1 MGATRVAAQTTAASS
16 AYGAQVALT
25 LQPPLASPVAINAGP
40 ISTAAGSGTSAY
52 TDTDSVAS
60 LTVSNGATGQILST
74 SVLAVEAAA
83 TVPGTDAA
91 SADAS
96 VEDLDLDVV
105 ANLALS
111 LLSISAESVAST
123 ADVTGVC
130 GVSLNASGS
139 TLLTNPSASSLGVGI
154 AVSSSPA
161 PNTIILNALGIVA
174 TLNRQVVS
182 GDGVLSRSIAVDAVH
197 VQISNALLSALIGHL
212 TGTIVIAHSEAS
224 LTCPPATSTPTSTIT
239 QTPTQ
244 TGTITHTATH
254 TATAT
259 TTHTPTPSATATPTP
274 TATAT
279 ATGTNTDTPTAT
291 ATASGTV
298 TDTPTATASATG
310 TDTPTPTAT
319 ATGTVTDTPTA
330 TASATGTDTPTPT
343 ATATGTGTDTPTA
356 TASATGTDT
365 PTPTATATIAS
376 TDTPTATTTAT
387 DTPTAT
393 ATPTGTVADTPTA
406 TTTATATPT
415 DTPTAT
421 PIDTAP
427 ATPTSSPTATALALR
442 CGSAGSG
449 TVRGYGPPNM
459 PIGSLML
466 CTWQRGAATPDI
478 DDVRGWCGTDAAG
491 LLIGSDDAPCRID
504 PPLEAGGCI
513 GAVATGHGLVSS
525 PCCAAAPAP
534 LLGGPAQAAALLLLI
549 VAGRLGLARRRRGH
563 PS

>member
-298 TDTPTATASATG
+298 TE
-310 TDTPTPTAT
+310 TPTAT

-343 ATATGTGTDTPTA
+343 ATASSTSSETPTGTATPADTA
-356 TASATGTDT
+356 TDT

-376 TDTPTATTTAT
+376 TDSPTATTTAT

>member
-319 ATGTVTDTPTA
+319 ASSTSSETPTGTATPADTA
-330 TASATGTDTPTPT
+330 
-343 ATATGTGTDTPTA
+343 
-356 TASATGTDT
+356 TDT